1 MSDGWV
7 AVDSDDN
14 ITIWTYQG
22 SGSSGS
28 SSSGSGSFGSSS
40 SGSAGS
46 GSDGFGSD
54 GSSSSA
60 GSSGGASGS
69 SASSGT
75 AVSDSD
81 TIISGISSRYISESE
96 LYGYSLSELRLI
108 RNEIFALHGRMFN
121 SEDLQEYFSQKS
133 WYTALYTP
141 EEFDANMFSYLNEY
155 EKANLN
161 VILAYEESIGG

>member
-1 MSDGWV
+1 SSG
-7 AVDSDDN
+7 SS
-14 ITIWTYQG
+14 

-28 SSSGSGSFGSSS
+28 SSSGGSSSGSSGSSS
-40 SGSAGS
+40 SG
-46 GSDGFGSD
+46 
-54 GSSSSA
+54 GSSS
-60 GSSGGASGS
+60 GSSGST
-69 SASSGT
+69 SSG
-75 AVSDSD
+75 AD

-133 WYTALYTP
+133 WYTPLYTP
-141 EEFDANMFSYLNEY
+141 EEFDADLFSHLNEY

-161 VILAYEESIGG
+161 VILAYEAALGG